1 MGWLFVLGGCI
12 LIGAIIGYFADYR
25 DIEGA
30 GLGGA
35 LGFLSAIVL
44 LIILEFGYT
53 SGEIIKEEEVVQYN
67 IQGLENKTDSK
78 SYTSG
83 AFILG
88 CGGFNSETSSTLNY
102 YFFMVDENGKK
113 LQKLNGTDIYIR
125 ETNDQEPCYIIK
137 IQTLKADS
145 LTKWLFGTDEFQEE
159 AAKILVVPE
168 NTIKIDYN
176 VDI

>member
-1 MGWLFVLGGCI
+1 MGWLFVLSGCTF
-12 LIGAIIGYFADYR
+12 IGAIIGYFVDYR

-30 GLGGA
+30 DFGGA
-35 LGFLSAIVL
+35 LGFLFAILL
-44 LIILEFGYT
+44 LIILAFGYPT
-53 SGEIIKEEEVVQYN
+53 EDVIKEEEVVQYN

-78 SYTSG
+78 NYTSG

-88 CGGFNSETSSTLNY
+88 CGGFNSQTSSTLNY

-137 IQTLKADS
+137 IQTLKATS
-145 LTKWLFGTDEFQEE
+145 LTEWLFGNNEIQKET
-159 AAKILVVPE
+159 AKILVVPE

-176 VDI
+176 IDI